1 MPSSYRERDREQNSV
16 TVVVIPHHG
25 ASLFQWRLPR
35 YVWMILL
42 FVMGSIVGSALWI
55 LSLHIQYSSEL
66 SRLHAELDA
75 NKRVALELGKGQ
87 DAVVRVAR
95 LELELRKMLSYKSE
109 KSLLNSD
116 NVGGPSEEDVQNLTL
131 MLEHQPEMAAEKASV
146 DMESLVASAEA
157 REKSFDEIRKYVDH
171 KRSMLAAKPTA
182 WPVHG
187 WISSG
192 FGSRVNPLSGEPGF
206 HTGVD
211 IANDIGT
218 PVHATADGRVAFA
231 GWEGGYGKLV
241 VVEHGQGFSTYY
253 GHLSEI
259 KATVGQMVRRGTTVG
274 LMGQTGDATGPHV
287 HYEIRVYGAA
297 VDPTKYMEE

>member
-1 MPSSYRERDREQNSV
+1 MSKSNTSSSGKSV

-35 YVWMILL
+35 SVWMILL
-42 FVMGSIVGSALWI
+42 
-55 LSLHIQYSSEL
+55 LSLASLLGGAVWVLFQHIHYSTEIARLQDERFATKKMALEL
-66 SRLHAELDA
+66 SKGKEAVM
-75 NKRVALELGKGQ
+75 RVAL
-87 DAVVRVAR
+87 
-95 LELELRKMLSYKSE
+95 LELELRKMLKFKSE
-109 KSLLNSD
+109 KSLLNADS
-116 NVGGPSEEDVQNLTL
+116 VGGPSEEDVKHLADLLDGQ
-131 MLEHQPEMAAEKASV
+131 EDQAAERASL
-146 DMESLVASAEA
+146 DMDALMTSARE
-157 REKSFDEIRKYVDH
+157 REKSYATIRSYVDH

-192 FGSRVNPLSGEPGF
+192 FGSRVSPISGEQGF

-211 IANDIGT
+211 IANDFGT
-218 PVHATADGRVAFA
+218 PVRSTADGRVAYA

-241 VVEHGQGFSTYY
+241 VIDHGHGYQTYY

-259 KATVGQMVRRGTTVG
+259 KIAVGQMVRRGSTIG

-287 HYEIRVYGAA
+287 HYEVRVFGAA
-297 VDPTKYMEE
+297 VDPTKYME